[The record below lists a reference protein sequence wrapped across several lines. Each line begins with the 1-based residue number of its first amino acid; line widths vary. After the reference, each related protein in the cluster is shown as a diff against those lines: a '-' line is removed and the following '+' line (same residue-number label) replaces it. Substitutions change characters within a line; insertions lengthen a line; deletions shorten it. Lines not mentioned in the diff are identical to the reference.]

1 PTVAEDDRHLDHLEA
16 GADRA
21 VGHLDLEGVAA
32 GLNRI
37 EVDRLQHLAAEA
49 LEAAGHVGDV
59 DAEDQLRV
67 GAAAA
72 ADRLAQRPPVADA
85 AAGHVARAEHDV
97 GLPRRRQ
104 QPRQVGGIVGEVRVH
119 LQDQPGTLGQGA
131 AEAGDVGGPE
141 PFLDLAMQDADVAV
155 ALGEALGDRA
165 GPVRGAVV
173 DDQHPGRGRKLRPRG
188 FDQGLDVLGLVIGG
202 EDQPGGS
209 GVGGR
214 HRRRCYSA
222 AERATKDGR
231 PRVDNLKPMTNAEI
245 AAALEELGVLYELD
259 GAVRYR
265 VLAYGTAANAI
276 RESPVSVAELAAKG
290 KATDV
295 PGVGKTLA
303 EKIDALLGT
312 GEIPA
317 AVKLKAKF
325 PPTLIEVTRVPGLGA
340 KTAKLLFDEL
350 GIASMED
357 LKKAAEGERIREV
370 KGLGPKAEENVLASL
385 ERLGEPGE
393 GPGRLLLSKVLP
405 IAEELA
411 TALREHP
418 AANRVE
424 LAGSA
429 RRWAETCKD
438 IDIIATAE
446 EPTALAEALVANPL
460 IAAAGTPGPNGVRAQ
475 THNGVSVDLRI
486 VAPAAFGN
494 LLQHFTG
501 SKAHNVQLREEA
513 VGRGLS
519 VSEHGITD
527 TESGKVDLCVS
538 EAKVYERLGYAYIEP
553 ELREGRGELKAARE
567 GKLPDLIEVGDI
579 KGDLHSHT
587 TLSDGRNTLAEMAEA
602 GRERGYAYMAITDHS
617 ASHGFGDHV
626 TPDRLWE
633 RIEEVRA
640 WNKGKKG
647 FRLLAGSEINIGLD
661 GSLDY
666 PDDLVE

>member
-1 PTVAEDDRHLDHLEA
+1 
-16 GADRA
+16 
-21 VGHLDLEGVAA
+21 
-32 GLNRI
+32 
-37 EVDRLQHLAAEA
+37 
-49 LEAAGHVGDV
+49 
-59 DAEDQLRV
+59 
-67 GAAAA
+67 
-72 ADRLAQRPPVADA
+72 
-85 AAGHVARAEHDV
+85 
-97 GLPRRRQ
+97 
-104 QPRQVGGIVGEVRVH
+104 
-119 LQDQPGTLGQGA
+119 
-131 AEAGDVGGPE
+131 
-141 PFLDLAMQDADVAV
+141 
-155 ALGEALGDRA
+155 
-165 GPVRGAVV
+165 
-173 DDQHPGRGRKLRPRG
+173 
-188 FDQGLDVLGLVIGG
+188 
-202 EDQPGGS
+202 
-209 GVGGR
+209 
-214 HRRRCYSA
+214 
-222 AERATKDGR
+222 
-231 PRVDNLKPMTNAEI
+231 MTNAEI

-259 GAVRYR
+259 GAVKYR
-265 VLAYGTAANAI
+265 VLAYSTAAHAI

-290 KATDV
+290 RATDI

-303 EKIDALLGT
+303 EKIDALLAT

-325 PPTLIEVTRVPGLGA
+325 PTTLIEVTRVPGLGT
-340 KTAKLLFDEL
+340 KTARRLYEEL
-350 GIASMED
+350 EIATVED
-357 LKKAAEGERIREV
+357 LKEAAEAHRIREL
-370 KGLGPKAEENVLASL
+370 KGLGQKVEENVLASL

-393 GPGRLLLSKVLP
+393 GPGRLLLSKVRP

-411 TALREHP
+411 AALREHP

-424 LAGSA
+424 VAGSA

-446 EPTALAEALVANPL
+446 EPTALSEALMANPL

-527 TESGKVDLCVS
+527 TESGKVDLCES
-538 EAKVYERLGYAYIEP
+538 EAEVYERLGYAYIEP

-567 GKLPDLIEVGDI
+567 GKLPELIELGDI

-587 TLSDGRNTLAEMAEA
+587 TLSDGRNTLEEMAEA

-626 TPDRLWE
+626 TPERLWE
-633 RIEEVRA
+633 RIEEIRA

-661 GSLDY
+661 GGLDY
-666 PDDLVE
+666 PDDLVEALDWVVASVHTSFSVSAKEMTERVLTAIENPQVNCIGHLTGRLIGRREPYGIDVEAVAEAAARTGTAIEINSNPNRRDLSDRHARLAVDAGVTIVINTDAHGVDTLDNMAYGVATARRAWLTKADVANTRGWAQFKKLLL

>member
-1 PTVAEDDRHLDHLEA
+1 M
-16 GADRA
+16 
-21 VGHLDLEGVAA
+21 
-32 GLNRI
+32 
-37 EVDRLQHLAAEA
+37 EV
-49 LEAAGHVGDV
+49 V
-59 DAEDQLRV
+59 
-67 GAAAA
+67 
-72 ADRLAQRPPVADA
+72 
-85 AAGHVARAEHDV
+85 
-97 GLPRRRQ
+97 
-104 QPRQVGGIVGEVRVH
+104 
-119 LQDQPGTLGQGA
+119 
-131 AEAGDVGGPE
+131 
-141 PFLDLAMQDADVAV
+141 
-155 ALGEALGDRA
+155 
-165 GPVRGAVV
+165 
-173 DDQHPGRGRKLRPRG
+173 
-188 FDQGLDVLGLVIGG
+188 
-202 EDQPGGS
+202 
-209 GVGGR
+209 
-214 HRRRCYSA
+214 
-222 AERATKDGR
+222 
-231 PRVDNLKPMTNAEI
+231 TNAEI

-259 GAVRYR
+259 GAVKYR
-265 VLAYGTAANAI
+265 VLAYSTAANAI

-290 KATDV
+290 RATDI

-303 EKIDALLGT
+303 EKIDALLAT

-325 PPTLIEVTRVPGLGA
+325 PTTLIEVTRVPGLGT
-340 KTAKLLFDEL
+340 KTARRLYDEL
-350 GIASMED
+350 EIASIED
-357 LKKAAEGERIREV
+357 LKKAAETHQIREL
-370 KGLGPKAEENVLASL
+370 KGLGQKVEENVLASL

-405 IAEELA
+405 IAKELA
-411 TALREHP
+411 AALREHP

-424 LAGSA
+424 VAGSA

-438 IDIIATAE
+438 IDIIATAD
-446 EPTALAEALVANPL
+446 EPAALSEALVANPL

-527 TESGKVDLCVS
+527 TESGKVDLCES
-538 EAKVYERLGYAYIEP
+538 EEAVYKRLGYAYIEP

-567 GKLPDLIEVGDI
+567 DKLPKLLSLEDI

-602 GRERGYAYMAITDHS
+602 GRDRGYAYMAITDHS

-626 TPDRLWE
+626 TAERLWE

-661 GSLDY
+661 GTLDY
-666 PDDLVE
+666 PDDLVEALDWVVASVHTSFSISPPEMTARVLAAIENPQVNCIGHLTGRLIGRREPYGIDVEAVAEAAARAGTAIEINSNPNRRDLSDRHARLAVDAGAKIVINTDAHGVDTLDNMAYGVATARRAWLTKADVANTRSWREFKKLAMP